1 MARRVSAASPD
12 GKKTRWPRSA
22 QSRHN
27 GPASSRNIR
36 SPLPP
41 HDAHDQS
48 LTGMIT
54 TKSGR
59 RLCRATA
66 RSESSGDTQCVRY
79 ARSMASSPVT
89 LNRSRR
95 RSRVRAT

>member
-1 MARRVSAASPD
+1 
-12 GKKTRWPRSA
+12 
-22 QSRHN
+22 
-27 GPASSRNIR
+27 
-36 SPLPP
+36 
-41 HDAHDQS
+41 
-48 LTGMIT
+48 MIT